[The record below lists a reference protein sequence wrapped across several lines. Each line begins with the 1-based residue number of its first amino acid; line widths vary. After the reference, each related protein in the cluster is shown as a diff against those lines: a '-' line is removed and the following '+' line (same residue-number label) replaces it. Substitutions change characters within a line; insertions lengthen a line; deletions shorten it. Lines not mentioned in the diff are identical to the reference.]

1 MYNLEKIVIYVS
13 RRQPT
18 FKDDSTLSSS
28 TTSHPKKDS
37 KNNNHKRDVIP
48 VSPSSSS
55 SYPSSLTSSSSS
67 RSSSLPADAE
77 MCGFVTR
84 LNYAAFAPRVH
95 IECAQPLWG
104 RYVIIEAHGV
114 KNRWKKTFS
123 LVLCEAMVY

>member
-18 FKDDSTLSSS
+18 FKTVPSDPSPSS
-28 TTSHPKKDS
+28 TTSSTKTKDS
-37 KNNNHKRDVIP
+37 KYNKRDNYA
-48 VSPSSSS
+48 VSSFSSSS
-55 SYPSSLTSSSSS
+55 SP
-67 RSSSLPADAE
+67 SSSLPADAE

-84 LNYAAFAPRVH
+84 LNYAAFAPRVN
-95 IECAQPLWG
+95 IQCAQPLWG
-104 RYVIIEAHGV
+104 RYVIVEAHGV